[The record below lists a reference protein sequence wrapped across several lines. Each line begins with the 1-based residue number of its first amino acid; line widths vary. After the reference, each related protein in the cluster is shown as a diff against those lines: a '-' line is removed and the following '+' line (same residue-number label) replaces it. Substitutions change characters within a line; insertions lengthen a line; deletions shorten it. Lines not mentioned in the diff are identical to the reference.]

1 MSEVQQFVFRRV
13 LSINDSRCFPG
24 RGLRHEAQWLALR
37 FYGISQFMG
46 AAGSP
51 GAQQLN
57 LYFSTWLSLQGAHQ
71 EREKCKQGCEPC
83 ASHEAGRAGRGFPV
97 D

>member
-1 MSEVQQFVFRRV
+1 MAGV
-13 LSINDSRCFPG
+13 
-24 RGLRHEAQWLALR
+24 GLR
-37 FYGISQFMG
+37 FCGISQFVE
-46 AAGSP
+46 AERSP

-71 EREKCKQGCEPC
+71 EREKCKQPCKPC
-83 ASHEAGRAGRGFPV
+83 ASHEAGEAGRGFPV